1 MRHLIIMSSSYSSG
15 CRIALDFCPGELKT
29 NEFERAIVK
38 IKDVCGAD
46 VSISSHSI
54 EAEGASWQDVGK
66 ADMFFA
72 DVRLIKTLDEFIS
85 LVKADRKL
93 TGWDV
98 AKYILSKCKCTHLKL
113 EKLVYLSYA
122 DYLCATGGKK
132 LFEDKILAYKY
143 GPVVGTVYSECKK
156 FGYDEIDG
164 DDVQLFSARKYDEL
178 PVRSRILFAEGGF
191 DKCLSIDKTIERYG
205 RFKGGQL
212 IDITH
217 RRGSPWQHTEQ
228 SARIS
233 DDDILKYHYVE
244 KV

>member
-54 EAEGASWQDVGK
+54 EAEGAPWQDVGK

-72 DVRLIKTLDEFIS
+72 DVKLIKTLDEFIS

-98 AKYILSKCKCTHLKL
+98 AKYILSKCKCTHLNWKSSCIWRMQIICAQQVGRDCL
-113 EKLVYLSYA
+113 KTKYWLTSMVLLLVQ
-122 DYLCATGGKK
+122 C
-132 LFEDKILAYKY
+132 ILNVRNSDMMRY
-143 GPVVGTVYSECKK
+143 TRTDNYS
-156 FGYDEIDG
+156 
-164 DDVQLFSARKYDEL
+164 
-178 PVRSRILFAEGGF
+178 VRESMTNFR
-191 DKCLSIDKTIERYG
+191 
-205 RFKGGQL
+205 
-212 IDITH
+212 
-217 RRGSPWQHTEQ
+217 
-228 SARIS
+228 
-233 DDDILKYHYVE
+233 
-244 KV
+244 

>member
-15 CRIALDFCPGELKT
+15 CRIALDFCPGEQKT
-29 NEFERAIVK
+29 NEFEKAIAK

-72 DVRLIKTLDEFIS
+72 DVKLIGTLDEFIS

-113 EKLVYLSYA
+113 EKLVYLAYA
-122 DYLCATGGKK
+122 DYLCATDGKR
-132 LFEDKILAYKY
+132 LFEDIILAYKY

-156 FGYDEIDG
+156 FGYDEIYEDG
-164 DDVQLFSARKYDEL
+164 QLFSARKYDEL

-191 DKCLSIDKTIERYG
+191 DKCLSIDKTIDSYG
-205 RFKGGQL
+205 RFEGGQL

-217 RRGSPWQHTEQ
+217 RRSSPWQHTAQ
-228 SARIS
+228 SAQIS
-233 DDDILKYHYVE
+233 DEDIIKYHYVE
-244 KV
+244 KA

>member
-29 NEFERAIVK
+29 NEFERAIAK

-72 DVRLIKTLDEFIS
+72 DVKLIKTLDEFIS

-98 AKYILSKCKCTHLKL
+98 AKYILSKVRCTHLKL
-113 EKLVYLSYA
+113 EKLVYLAYA
-122 DYLCATGGKK
+122 DYLCVTGDKK
-132 LFEDKILAYKY
+132 LFEDKILAYMY
-143 GPVVGTVYSECKK
+143 GPIVCTVYSECKR

-164 DDVQLFSARKYDEL
+164 DGQLFSARKYDEL

-205 RFKGGQL
+205 RFEGGQL

-217 RRGSPWQHTEQ
+217 RCGSPWQHTAQ
-228 SARIS
+228 SAQIS
-233 DDDILKYHYVE
+233 DDDILKYHYIE